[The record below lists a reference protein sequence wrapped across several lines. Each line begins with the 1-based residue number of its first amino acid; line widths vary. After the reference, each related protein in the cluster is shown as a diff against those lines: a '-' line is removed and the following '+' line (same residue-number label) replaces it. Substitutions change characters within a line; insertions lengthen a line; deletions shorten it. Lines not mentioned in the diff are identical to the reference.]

1 MIENDI
7 RVILDITRLIIGILI
22 LGYASY
28 TDLKTR
34 LASNLLW
41 IIMVTVGGILL
52 VIQYFTTGFTNIYY
66 LLFIP
71 IMIGLFFVM
80 YQLGLLFGGADAK
93 ALMAIAVLVPIQPNL
108 LNYPITKTL
117 LPFSFVIFFNSLILF
132 LAIPIGLFLY
142 NVSKKS
148 FKIPHMFLGYKTT
161 LTKAKQKFVWPLEKI
176 VDGKIKLMYM
186 PKNFDV
192 EEEYNKLEKH
202 GLKEIWVT
210 PKVPFMIPL
219 LAGYIFSFIVGDVLS
234 LIMGLTT

>member
-1 MIENDI
+1 MGEISLY
-7 RVILDITRLIIGILI
+7 LDVARLMLGTVI

-34 LASNLLW
+34 LASNILW
-41 IIMVTVGGILL
+41 IIMVITGGILL
-52 VIQYFTTGFTNIYY
+52 LIQYFTIGFTNIYY

-93 ALMAIAVLVPIQPNL
+93 ALMAIAILVPIQPNIY
-108 LNYPITKTL
+108 NYPIVKTL
-117 LPFSFVIFFNSLILF
+117 LPFSFVIFFNALILF

-142 NVSKKS
+142 NISKKS
-148 FKIPHMFLGYKTT
+148 FKLPHMFLGYKTT
-161 LTKAKQKFVWPLEKI
+161 ITNAKQKYVWPLEKI

-186 PKNFDV
+186 PKNFET
-192 EEEYNKLEKH
+192 EEEYDKLEKH

-219 LAGYIFSFIVGDVLS
+219 LAGFVFSFIVGDILS
-234 LIMGLTT
+234 LIMGLTA

>member
-1 MIENDI
+1 MIGNNIE
-7 RVILDITRLIIGILI
+7 VILDVIRLIAGVLI

-28 TDLKTR
+28 TDIKTR
-34 LASNLLW
+34 RASNILW
-41 IIMVTVGGILL
+41 IIMATAGLL
-52 VIQYFTTGFTNIYY
+52 LLIIQYFTVGFTSIYY

-93 ALMAIAVLVPIQPNL
+93 ALMAIAILVPTQPNL
-108 LNYPITKTL
+108 IYYPIAKTL

-142 NVSKKS
+142 NISKKN
-148 FKIPHMFLGYKTT
+148 FKIPHMFLGYKMTI
-161 LTKAKQKFVWPLEKI
+161 TKAKQKYVWPLEKI

-186 PKNFDV
+186 PKNFDA
-192 EEEYNKLEKH
+192 EEEYQELEKH
-202 GLKEIWVT
+202 GFKEIWVT

-219 LAGYIFSFIVGDVLS
+219 LAGYIFSFIIGDILS
-234 LIMGLTT
+234 LILGL